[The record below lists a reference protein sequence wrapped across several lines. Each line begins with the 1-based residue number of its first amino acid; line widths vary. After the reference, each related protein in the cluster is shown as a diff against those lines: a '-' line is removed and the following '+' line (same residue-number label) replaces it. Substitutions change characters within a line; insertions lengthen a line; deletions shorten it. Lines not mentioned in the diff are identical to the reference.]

1 MKQGKIPSTW
11 VTKREESDEDDDLYS
26 ESEDLR
32 KSEVNSQWTRV
43 KSVVAMKALN
53 VQLFDLEK
61 DI

>member
-43 KSVVAMKALN
+43 KSVVTMKALN

>member
-43 KSVVAMKALN
+43 KSVVAMNALN